1 MDIYSRQLS
10 PFILF
15 AHCDFVNAN
24 ATCAGIF
31 AYSYLRLICLAIH
44 PYFVGSRGLHLTL
57 GLWLTPHPD
66 SGPHPLTDRV
76 DCTRA
81 LRHICISVG

>member
-44 PYFVGSRGLHLTL
+44 PYFVGSRG
-57 GLWLTPHPD
+57 
-66 SGPHPLTDRV
+66 S
-76 DCTRA
+76 
-81 LRHICISVG
+81 I

>member
-57 GLWLTPHPD
+57 GL
-66 SGPHPLTDRV
+66 
-76 DCTRA
+76 
-81 LRHICISVG
+81 